1 MLMWVIS
8 SLVGHY
14 TGHLVIMTIIV
25 LFTLLWAMCE
35 DDTNIRKWI
44 NNAATDRFIL
54 AKGIIFTGFVISV
67 MHVVYFLILFG
78 MMNAITGT
86 TLVYA
91 VFLVIMFFISV
102 MIFANRV
109 HTV

>member
-1 MLMWVIS
+1 MWVIS

-25 LFTLLWAMCE
+25 LFNLLWAMCE
-35 DDTNIRKWI
+35 GDTNIRKWI
-44 NNAATDRFIL
+44 NTTDRFIL

-78 MMNAITGT
+78 MVNAITGT
-86 TLVYA
+86 TLVYT

-109 HTV
+109 QTV